1 MRRFAFAILCFLI
14 LLAGCIEK
22 KTAIKETKKY
32 DTPKYAF
39 ANFYS
44 KENASFI
51 ANSPQYSLPLN
62 ISEISNREI
71 LDYFNLTE
79 KQLEALEKNGFVV
92 LPYKNF
98 EDVANFY
105 RMLRNAGIPLFITS
119 DAILHLYHVQFN
131 SLLKNIEER
140 ELYGD
145 LINLSKAL
153 FEKAKEDYE
162 KYDGLL
168 KEASRRNVAFFAVA
182 LKLLGIDI
190 DIETPSYVKEDVEK
204 ELANIEN
211 RTYAES
217 SIFHYKEDY
226 SQYKPRGHYTQ
237 SEKLKKYFMAMMWYG
252 RMAFLLKGG
261 EDAIVSEED
270 ANIATLQATLIS
282 LELKEVKIDG
292 INAFDLWQKIYAITS
307 FFVGVADDLTPYE
320 YAKCFI
326 DVFGNSPIDTLLNE
340 ENMIKFKA
348 ELAQQRSPKIYG
360 GTGNVAISPPIT
372 KEKLYEVLDATKGMR
387 FIGQRYVPDSYI
399 FQQLV
404 FPAVGVY
411 IGNNT
416 PFTMENTMLGML
428 RCFPRGLDIFAV
440 FGSSRAYEILKE
452 EGDTDYVNYSQQLE
466 KLRKEFSNLS
476 IEDWNRN
483 LYWSWLFALKSLT
496 KEFRDGYPTFMQTKA
511 WIDKELQTAL
521 ASWTQLRHDTILYA
535 KQSYTPF
542 AVSMPPKVGG
552 YVEAVPEFYAR
563 MKALVNMT
571 KMGLKKFNAIN
582 ETEEMR
588 LQAMETMLKK
598 LYEISLKELGGKL
611 GQEDEYYISMF
622 PEHIEEITAGID
634 EKSKSTVLVA
644 DVHTDTN
651 TKQCLEEA
659 VGYLDLILVAYKTK
673 EIYIGAGATLSYYEF
688 KQPMEQ
694 RLTDEEWKEIL
705 QNSPPQRPAWISS
718 FFIPE

>member
-1 MRRFAFAILCFLI
+1 MRRFAFAMLCFLI
-14 LLAGCIEK
+14 ILAGCIEK
-22 KTAIKETKKY
+22 KAIKETKKY

-44 KENASFI
+44 KENLTFV

-62 ISEISNREI
+62 ISEISNKEI
-71 LDYFNLTE
+71 LDYFNLTQE
-79 KQLEALEKNGFVV
+79 QLEALKENGFVV

-98 EDVANFY
+98 EDIANFY
-105 RMLRNAGIPLFITS
+105 KMLRNSGIPLFITS

-131 SLLKNIEER
+131 FLLKNIEER
-140 ELYGD
+140 EFYED

-153 FEKAKEDYE
+153 FEKAKEDYRQYE
-162 KYDGLL
+162 GLL
-168 KEASRRNVAFFAVA
+168 KEASRRNVAFFSVA
-182 LKLLGIDI
+182 LKLLGIDVEI
-190 DIETPSYVKEDVEK
+190 PLYVKEEVEK
-204 ELANIEN
+204 EVANIEN
-211 RTYAES
+211 RTYAKS
-217 SIFHYKEDY
+217 SIFNYEEDY

-261 EDAIVSEED
+261 NDALISEED
-270 ANIATLQATLIS
+270 ANIATLQAALIS
-282 LELKEVKIDG
+282 LELKEVEIDG
-292 INAFDLWQKIYAITS
+292 VNAFDLWQKIYAITS
-307 FFVGVADDLTPYE
+307 FFVGIADDLTPYE
-320 YAKCFI
+320 YAKCFV
-326 DVFGNSPIDTLLNE
+326 DVFGNSSIDILLNE
-340 ENMIKFKA
+340 ENMVRFKA

-360 GTGNVAISPPIT
+360 GTGNVAIPPPIT
-372 KEKLYEVLDATKGMR
+372 KEKLYEVLDETKGMR
-387 FIGQRYVPDSYI
+387 FMGQRYVPDSYI

-404 FPAVGVY
+404 FPAVGAY
-411 IGNNT
+411 MGNNT

-440 FGSSRAYEILKE
+440 FGSSKAYEILRE
-452 EGDTDYVNYSQQLE
+452 EGDTDYVNYSQQLK
-466 KLRKEFSNLS
+466 KLREEFSNLS

-483 LYWSWLFALKSLT
+483 LYWSWLFALKSLI
-496 KEFRDGYPTFMQTKA
+496 KEFGNGYPTFMQTEA
-511 WIDKELQTAL
+511 WLRKELQTAL

-535 KQSYTPF
+535 KQSYTPY
-542 AVSMPPKVGG
+542 AVSVPPKVGG

-563 MKALVNMT
+563 MRALVNMT
-571 KMGLKKFNAIN
+571 KEGLKKFGVIN
-582 ETEEMR
+582 ETEEKR
-588 LQAMETMLKK
+588 LQAMEKMLGK
-598 LYEISLKELGGKL
+598 LYEISLKELEGDVL
-611 GQEDEYYISMF
+611 SSEDEYYISMF

-634 EKSKSTVLVA
+634 EKTKSTVLIA

-651 TKQCLEEA
+651 TKQCLEEG

-673 EIYIGAGATLSYYEF
+673 EIHIGAGVTLSYYEF

-705 QNSPPQRPAWISS
+705 ENPPPRPAWISS